1 MTEPT
6 PWRSD
11 ASRKAAADLLLR
23 AVRRPRPPSPGDFAR
38 LSTVVC
44 DIPRRAALRRRLVA
58 RVSAGVAGLVLSVAL
73 ATSVWAWR
81 RAEDVAHAVGLGQ
94 VASSPD
100 AVPRDIVRSSGPPR
114 AASPSRNAVRKA
126 SRQPRPRTAARFT
139 RPERP
144 PSPPDSTDDLLA
156 RETALI
162 AAARGD
168 IGVAPSAALARLDDH
183 RREFPRGQLAPER
196 EFLAVEA
203 LRRLNRIGEARERA
217 LDLAR
222 SFPSSSYGDRATTIL
237 EVTR

>member
-1 MTEPT
+1 VTEPT
-6 PWRSD
+6 RWRSD

-23 AVRRPRPPSPGDFAR
+23 AARRPRPPTPGDFAR
-38 LSTVVC
+38 LSRVVC

-58 RVSAGVAGLVLSVAL
+58 RVSAGITGLVLSAAL

-81 RAEDVAHAVGLGQ
+81 RAEDVSRAVGLGP
-94 VASSPD
+94 AACSPD
-100 AVPRDIVRSSGPPR
+100 AAPRDIVRSSGPPK
-114 AASPSRNAVRKA
+114 AVSPSRTGVRKA
-126 SRQPRPRTAARFT
+126 PRQPGSRAAARFT

-144 PSPPDSTDDLLA
+144 PSPPDSTDPLA

-168 IGVAPSAALARLDDH
+168 IGVAPGAALERLDDH

-203 LRRLNRIGEARERA
+203 LRRLNRTGEARERA

-237 EVTR
+237 DVMR

>member
-6 PWRSD
+6 RWRSD

-23 AVRRPRPPSPGDFAR
+23 GARRPLPPSPGDFAR
-38 LSTVVC
+38 LSRVVC
-44 DIPRRAALRRRLVA
+44 DIPRRAALRQRLVA
-58 RVSAGVAGLVLSVAL
+58 RVSAGMAGLVLSAAL

-81 RAEDVAHAVGLGQ
+81 RAEDVSHAVGLGQ
-94 VASSPD
+94 AACSPD
-100 AVPRDIVRSSGPPR
+100 AVPRDIVRPSGPPK
-114 AASPSRNAVRKA
+114 AVIPSRTAVRKA
-126 SRQPRPRTAARFT
+126 SWQPGRRAAARVT

-144 PSPPDSTDDLLA
+144 PSPPDSTDLLA

-168 IGVAPSAALARLDDH
+168 IGVAPSTALERLDDH

-203 LRRLNRIGEARERA
+203 LRRLNRTGEARERA

-237 EVTR
+237 AVTR